1 MLALFVLVGNQRLQ
15 SSNVFSRNHTAKNDG
30 VGIPSQVLVPG
41 KLDWGKN
48 DIIGQGKPLITNIAN
63 KKRFTSLLF

>member
-1 MLALFVLVGNQRLQ
+1 MLVLLLASFVLVGNQRLQ

-41 KLDWGKN
+41 KLN
-48 DIIGQGKPLITNIAN
+48 
-63 KKRFTSLLF
+63 